1 MAVDTYPDLFWG
13 TSVVWVVLVVYLIV
27 LGRKVAKLERLASRD

>member
-13 TSVVWVVLVVYLIV
+13 TSVIWGVLVVYLII
-27 LGRKVAKLERLASRD
+27 LGRKVSKLERLSKRD

>member
-13 TSVVWVVLVVYLIV
+13 TSVVWGVLVLYLII
-27 LGRKVAKLERLASRD
+27 LGRKVAKLEGLARRD